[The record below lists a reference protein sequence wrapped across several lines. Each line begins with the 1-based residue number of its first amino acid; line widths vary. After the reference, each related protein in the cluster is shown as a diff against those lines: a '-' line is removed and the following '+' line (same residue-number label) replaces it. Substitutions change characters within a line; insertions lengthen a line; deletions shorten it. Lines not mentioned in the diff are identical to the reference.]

1 MEEATESIIPTE
13 WILAEME
20 KQDGT
25 KTVEARLGL
34 VGKTEKLLQ
43 KIRRKAPTP
52 NNKSLKILLS
62 LAVSQGWNIET
73 GNIEKAFFQLDQ
85 PRCEVFVKPPTEL
98 NLPRNKVLKLNKTA
112 FGMIDASRISYLK
125 QINELE
131 NQDFQPLK
139 TDPALFIYK
148 PKVQTMCEAAGAV
161 HAKDLIVAGKK
172 NIVEIS
178 QRLTQGMTSLSSDT

>member
-1 MEEATESIIPTE
+1 MKEATGSIIPTE
-13 WILAEME
+13 WVLTKRK

-25 KTVEARLGL
+25 TTVEARLCL

-43 KIRRKAPTP
+43 KIRMKAPNP
-52 NNKSLKILLS
+52 NNKSLKNLLS

-85 PRCEVFVKPPTEL
+85 PRCEVFVKTPTEL
-98 NLPRNKVLKLNKTA
+98 NLPRNKVLKLNKIA
-112 FGMIDASRISYLK
+112 FGLIDASRVCYLK
-125 QINELE
+125 QINKLE

-148 PKVQTMCEAAGAV
+148 PKAQTMCEAAGTV

-172 NIVEIS
+172 NIVENF
-178 QRLTQGMTSLSSDT
+178 Q